1 MIMLK
6 TFRRRQF
13 SESRIEQV
21 TYPSLA
27 QLSDSIVQ
35 LGERTDRGIR
45 ICWPHQSGQGEYQL
59 LIHNSGAIGA
69 PFWELQMVTGQIH
82 DSLWNQVSSD
92 AALLHHLLAT
102 SCGAPT
108 ATIQSKGVISTAEA
122 SRSSPTKHQDDYIPS
137 NTQDSQR
144 EGTSFLRELIK
155 SVESAAAAPP
165 VKTLKPKIVDAAS
178 INAIRA
184 ILRNPHSNL
193 LFYAAFLYELE
204 QEYVRNYRNKANF
217 SVLILQFMSA
227 EVDEDGST
235 SRGTADIVWIAET
248 LTALKRASDLV
259 GHYEGGM
266 LCMLL
271 PNTDATGAQ
280 KYAKRLTKRFQQ
292 ASVRESRHLS
302 LSIGY
307 GTFPEQCSDLGML
320 LAIAEASLTNLNLA

>member
-1 MIMLK
+1 MLK

-13 SESRIEQV
+13 SESRMEQV

-27 QLSDSIVQ
+27 QLSDSIVR

-45 ICWPHQSGQGEYQL
+45 ICWPSQGGQGEYQL

-92 AALLHHLLAT
+92 AALVHHLVAIT
-102 SCGAPT
+102 CGALPET
-108 ATIQSKGVISTAEA
+108 VQAKEVISTSEA
-122 SRSSPTKHQDDYIPS
+122 SRGFSTRHQEGYISS
-137 NTQDSQR
+137 NTQDSPQG
-144 EGTSFLRELIK
+144 GTSFLRELIK
-155 SVESAAAAPP
+155 SVEAAAASQP
-165 VKTLKPKIVDAAS
+165 VKTLKPKCVDAAS
-178 INAIRA
+178 INAIRV

-193 LFYAAFLYELE
+193 LFYPAFLYELE
-204 QEYVRNYRNKANF
+204 QEYVRNYRNKGHF

-227 EVDEDGST
+227 EVDEHGST

-271 PNTDATGAQ
+271 PNTDAIGAQ
-280 KYAKRLTKRFQQ
+280 KYARRLAKRFQQ
-292 ASVRESRHLS
+292 ASGRESRHLS

-307 GTFPEQCSDLGML
+307 GTLPEQCSDLGML
-320 LAIAEASLTNLNLA
+320 LAIAEASLMENKLHF